1 MGVKVRE
8 KVNGSG
14 EWWVFINHQGRRKAK
29 RVGVG
34 RSGKKAAELV
44 ALKISA
50 RLAGGDTGPLDPP
63 SAPTPAASV
72 PTFKEYAERWLE
84 TVGSVR
90 LRPSTVEQ
98 YRNRL
103 RVRIYPVLGRLPL
116 TSLTREA
123 ARTALGDMVRA
134 GNLRT
139 PDKPVARATVREA
152 VTTLSTIL
160 STAVEDGL
168 IPANPCT
175 RLRKHIGNT
184 GGQEAYEV
192 EVFTR
197 DELPRLLAVAE
208 RDYLGWYPFV
218 LCLARTGMRL
228 GEVVALRWADIDL
241 EGRVIL
247 VRRSQ
252 RKGRVSE
259 PKSGKARRVDM
270 SGQLTTALRAHK
282 SLQEAEAALQGHPL
296 PERVFSTPMG
306 HAVADDAFR
315 NNVWAA
321 ILRRA
326 GLRYRKPHTL
336 RHTYA
341 SLLIDMGQ
349 PLTYVQHQLG
359 HHSAAFTL
367 KVYGHLLPRGD
378 RRAVDALDDAPAA
391 PIRNPA
397 ATVEP
402 GDDVS
407 TREDAP
413 PGQCGQFQT
422 ARRI

>member
-34 RSGKKAAELV
+34 KSGKKAAELV

-98 YRNRL
+98 YRNPL
-103 RVRIYPVLGRLPL
+103 RARICPVLGRLPL

-123 ARTALGDMVRA
+123 VRTALGDMVRA

-270 SGQLTTALRAHK
+270 SGQLTTALRDHK

-315 NNVWAA
+315 NNVWAP

-397 ATVEP
+397 ATAEP

-407 TREDAP
+407 TREDART
-413 PGQCGQFQT
+413 GQCGQFQT
-422 ARRI
+422 PRRI